1 MTEKKKKI
9 EEKVDDLSQASKA
22 EKAASAGQKT
32 EEEILV
38 DQLCEGIETYEHKT
52 SKVFLGAITAGL
64 EIGFSFLLIG
74 ILYTL
79 LDGKVAKHSIPYIAA
94 FAYPVGFII
103 VVLGRSILFTEQTS
117 LLALPV
123 LHQKRSVAELLK
135 LWSIVISGNLLGG
148 LIFALLAGYICMA
161 LGIITTQSISKIALH
176 VTKPSAL
183 VIFGSAILAGWLMA
197 LLSWLV
203 TSSKETISR
212 IFVIYMITAIVGFAG
227 FHHSIVGNIE
237 VLSGLIFT
245 DDISILTYLT
255 FQSTTLLGNAFGG
268 VLFVALLRYRSFAS
282 NF

>member
-9 EEKVDDLSQASKA
+9 EDKVEDLSKTSKA
-22 EKAASAGQKT
+22 QQLSNDNQKT
-32 EEEILV
+32 QEEILV
-38 DQLCEGIETYEHKT
+38 NQLCEGIETYEHKIN
-52 SKVFLGAITAGL
+52 KVFLGAITAGL

-79 LDGKVAKHSIPYIAA
+79 LDGKVSEETIPYMAA

-103 VVLGRSILFTEQTS
+103 VILSRSILFTEQTS

-123 LHQKRSVAELLK
+123 LHQKRSVGELLK
-135 LWSIVISGNLLGG
+135 LWGIVISGNLLGG
-148 LIFALLAGYICMA
+148 LIFTLLSGYICLS
-161 LGIITTQSISKIALH
+161 LGIITTESISSIALH
-176 VTKPSAL
+176 VTKPGAL
-183 VIFGSAILAGWLMA
+183 VVFGSAILAGWLMA

-212 IFVIYMITAIVGFAG
+212 IFVIYMITVIVGFAG

-237 VLSGLIFT
+237 VLAGLIFT
-245 DDISILTYLT
+245 DNISVSTYLI
-255 FQSTTLLGNAFGG
+255 FQSTALLGNAFGG
-268 VLFVALLRYRSFAS
+268 VFFVALLRYRSFAS